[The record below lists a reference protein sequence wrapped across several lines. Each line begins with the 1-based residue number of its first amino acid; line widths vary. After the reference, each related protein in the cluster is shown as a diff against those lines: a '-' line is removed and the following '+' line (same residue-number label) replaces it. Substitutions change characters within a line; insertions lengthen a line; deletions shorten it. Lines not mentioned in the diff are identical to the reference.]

1 MCKKPFLMD
10 TVHQRKCA
18 SQLIL
23 RDHQTR
29 QTQTISLCKK
39 PCNSIHNTTMVLPGL
54 VELEAAFQQKGE
66 EISVLKDEI
75 ESLHSASAAAA
86 KSSSD
91 LLQHKDEEIATL
103 KEDIQSLRA
112 ASAAAVKSLSDSL
125 HHKEKNQSLKTVL
138 TKGTIEVA
146 NVQTILDAGL
156 LTFVEDLLK
165 LKKATAAAT
174 EKKIAALKVRR

>member
-10 TVHQRKCA
+10 TVHQSKCA

-23 RDHQTR
+23 RRDHQTH
-29 QTQTISLCKK
+29 QTRTISLCKK

-66 EISVLKDEI
+66 EISV
-75 ESLHSASAAAA
+75 ASAAAA